1 MNIRRSITNLVYSLI
16 ILCGCCS
23 GLLTSS
29 AFAQTNPPPWVSLFN
44 GTDLKGWSIKGG
56 NGKAWVQ
63 DGEIVCHQT
72 TSTLEHT
79 FVCTDV
85 KFGDFILE
93 ADCKIDGDFNS
104 GILFRA
110 IDMPDVKLPKTRLN
124 GYQVKIDPT
133 PRKWTGG
140 VFEDY
145 GGPSWQSYYNLAD
158 DARARE
164 AFKIGEWNKFR
175 VEAIG
180 KSIKVWVNGVPTANL
195 THDKYSNGYIALKIH
210 ALGNKPEPEK
220 VLGHFN
226 NIRIITEN
234 SAAYAQPMSLPATTA
249 LETAAPKRQT
259 EVSIRGEDFYIN
271 GQPTYKG
278 RVWNAHRIEGLLLNS
293 RMVQGIFDDL
303 NPETTN
309 RWAYPDTRKWD
320 RTATPA
326 NSSPRCRC
334 GARMACSR
342 SRSIFKAVRP
352 TVTRAN
358 SRGVILLS
366 RPMAHCAPNTS
377 PDSHVS
383 LTARMN
389 SAWS

>member
-1 MNIRRSITNLVYSLI
+1 M
-16 ILCGCCS
+16 
-23 GLLTSS
+23 
-29 AFAQTNPPPWVSLFN
+29 
-44 GTDLKGWSIKGG
+44 
-56 NGKAWVQ
+56 
-63 DGEIVCHQT
+63 
-72 TSTLEHT
+72 EHT

-110 IDMPDVKLPKTRLN
+110 IDMPDVKLPKARLN

-180 KSIKVWVNGVPTANL
+180 KSIKVWVNGVTTAYL
-195 THDKYSNGYIALKIH
+195 THGKYSNGYIALKIH

-220 VLGHFN
+220 VLGHFK

-234 SAAYAQPMSLPATTA
+234 SAAYA
-249 LETAAPKRQT
+249 
-259 EVSIRGEDFYIN
+259 
-271 GQPTYKG
+271 
-278 RVWNAHRIEGLLLNS
+278 
-293 RMVQGIFDDL
+293 
-303 NPETTN
+303 
-309 RWAYPDTRKWD
+309 
-320 RTATPA
+320 
-326 NSSPRCRC
+326 
-334 GARMACSR
+334 
-342 SRSIFKAVRP
+342 
-352 TVTRAN
+352 
-358 SRGVILLS
+358 
-366 RPMAHCAPNTS
+366 
-377 PDSHVS
+377 
-383 LTARMN
+383 
-389 SAWS
+389 